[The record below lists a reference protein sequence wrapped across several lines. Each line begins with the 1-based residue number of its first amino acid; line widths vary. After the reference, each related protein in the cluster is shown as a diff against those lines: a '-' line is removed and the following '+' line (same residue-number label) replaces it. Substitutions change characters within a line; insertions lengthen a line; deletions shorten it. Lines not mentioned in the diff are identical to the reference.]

1 MLKRLIYLLL
11 CSLLLASCADYVT
24 DQEMQQT
31 DLIEL
36 SNQTVLSDNYLFLY
50 AEPIGYEKKVIN
62 ENHCIYQSNHGTI
75 EIISG
80 NELANIQTDELDV
93 SKEDLLLFASE
104 KLGQAQSYEY
114 ALINSVPFLSLKYA
128 DNKQAMCTVSKE
140 AIPPQGWFNIYILF
154 TLSGNYDQNT
164 IDQFFLA
171 EHVRLNELVPND

>member
-1 MLKRLIYLLL
+1 MLKRLIYLLF

-50 AEPIGYEKKVIN
+50 AEPIGYEKNVIN

-104 KLGQAQSYEY
+104 KLGQSQSYEY
-114 ALINSVPFLSLKYA
+114 ALINSVPFLSLKYS